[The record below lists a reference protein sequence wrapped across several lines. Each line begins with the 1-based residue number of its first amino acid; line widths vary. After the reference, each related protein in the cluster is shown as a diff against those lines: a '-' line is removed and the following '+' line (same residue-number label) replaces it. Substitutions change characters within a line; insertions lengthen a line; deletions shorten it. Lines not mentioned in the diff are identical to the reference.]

1 MRKSLA
7 FLIIAVLGVF
17 AVKAAVSPDR
27 EDAVDSV
34 SYPVPTYGLHVA
46 QPVDMKSFP
55 SDVIP
60 LP

>member
-1 MRKSLA
+1 MRKSLTV
-7 FLIIAVLGVF
+7 LIVAVLGVF
-17 AVKAAVSPDR
+17 AVKSVVVSGKLG
-27 EDAVDSV
+27 DSV
-34 SYPVPTYGLHVA
+34 KYPVPTYDLHVA